1 MKDPEM
7 KTYMN
12 KITKLLENNNK
23 EMLKILNQKTD
34 EIVNILKLVYTNN
47 IVPENM
53 AEDVAKELKKEIKSE
68 QAKLLDKVTN
78 VDEQLKKVVEDKS
91 DAEQMLLIDEL
102 TGIRNRLGF
111 NKKFKEELFL
121 SKRYRHPLS
130 IVMIDLDDFKSIND
144 NYGHPAGDFVL
155 VEMTKLIKSQIRS
168 IDFIARWGG
177 EEFILVLPETPI
189 NAGFNL
195 SDRIRAIIAEHEFKF
210 KKKIMKTTISGGI
223 ASYPEDGYSE
233 DILIKKADEKLLQSK
248 KKGKNRI
255 TV

>member
-7 KTYMN
+7 KIYMN
-12 KITKLLENNNK
+12 KITKLLEKNNK

-34 EIVNILKLVYTNN
+34 EIINILKLVLTTNLN
-47 IVPENM
+47 PGNV
-53 AEDVAKELKKEIKSE
+53 AEDVAKEVKKEIKND
-68 QAKLLDKVTN
+68 QAKLLDKVSN
-78 VDEQLKKVVEDKS
+78 VDKQLKKVVEDKS
-91 DAEQMLLIDEL
+91 EAEQMLLIDEL

-121 SKRYRHPLS
+121 SKRYQHPLS

-195 SDRIRAIIAEHEFKF
+195 SDRIRAIIAEHKFKF
-210 KKKIMKTTISGGI
+210 KKKVMKTTISGGI
-223 ASYPEDGYSE
+223 ASYPEDGSNE

-248 KKGKNRI
+248 RNGKNKI